1 MITHYDIKMEMQK
14 LKEVLSVEGVN
25 IPSLLQVIKP
35 GTYVFL
41 WVLLWPT
48 FLRLVS
54 VKSDVR
60 DVGFDICASGMM
72 GFLLF
77 VAITNGMMLYLAIPD
92 SFRKD
97 SKIINFMYSKSK
109 TYILLFLI
117 VFSMVS
123 FMHSILYVFA
133 LMITFILF
141 FLVYTIDINRYNLS
155 AIASVIGLFKKSLLV
170 KRIFWMKTKKLMMV
184 ALVSSTL
191 ALSGCGAMST
201 AIKKRNLEVKTQM
214 SETIWLEPAS
224 ERTVFLQIKNTSDK
238 DMSGLQG
245 KIADA
250 VKAKGYQVVT
260 SPDKAYYWIQ
270 ANVLKADKMDLRES
284 QGWLNR
290 GYEGAAVG
298 AALGAG
304 ITGYNSNSAGAT
316 LGVGLAAGLVGMA
329 ADAMVEDVNYT
340 MIWMYRLQ
348 SVLRQ
353 R

>member
-60 DVGFDICASGMM
+60 VVGFDICASGMM

-155 AIASVIGLFKKSLLV
+155 AIASVIGLFKKES
-170 KRIFWMKTKKLMMV
+170 
-184 ALVSSTL
+184 VS
-191 ALSGCGAMST
+191 
-201 AIKKRNLEVKTQM
+201 
-214 SETIWLEPAS
+214 
-224 ERTVFLQIKNTSDK
+224 
-238 DMSGLQG
+238 
-245 KIADA
+245 
-250 VKAKGYQVVT
+250 
-260 SPDKAYYWIQ
+260 
-270 ANVLKADKMDLRES
+270 
-284 QGWLNR
+284 
-290 GYEGAAVG
+290 
-298 AALGAG
+298 
-304 ITGYNSNSAGAT
+304 
-316 LGVGLAAGLVGMA
+316 
-329 ADAMVEDVNYT
+329 
-340 MIWMYRLQ
+340 
-348 SVLRQ
+348 
-353 R
+353 

>member
-54 VKSDVR
+54 VKSDGR

-72 GFLLF
+72 GLLLF

-92 SFRKD
+92 SFRKN

-155 AIASVIGLFKKSLLV
+155 AIVSVVGLFKKDS
-170 KRIFWMKTKKLMMV
+170 
-184 ALVSSTL
+184 VS
-191 ALSGCGAMST
+191 
-201 AIKKRNLEVKTQM
+201 
-214 SETIWLEPAS
+214 
-224 ERTVFLQIKNTSDK
+224 
-238 DMSGLQG
+238 
-245 KIADA
+245 
-250 VKAKGYQVVT
+250 
-260 SPDKAYYWIQ
+260 
-270 ANVLKADKMDLRES
+270 
-284 QGWLNR
+284 
-290 GYEGAAVG
+290 
-298 AALGAG
+298 
-304 ITGYNSNSAGAT
+304 
-316 LGVGLAAGLVGMA
+316 
-329 ADAMVEDVNYT
+329 
-340 MIWMYRLQ
+340 
-348 SVLRQ
+348 
-353 R
+353 

>member
-54 VKSDVR
+54 VKSDGR

-109 TYILLFLI
+109 TYILFFLI

-155 AIASVIGLFKKSLLV
+155 AIASVIGLFKKES
-170 KRIFWMKTKKLMMV
+170 
-184 ALVSSTL
+184 VS
-191 ALSGCGAMST
+191 
-201 AIKKRNLEVKTQM
+201 
-214 SETIWLEPAS
+214 
-224 ERTVFLQIKNTSDK
+224 
-238 DMSGLQG
+238 
-245 KIADA
+245 
-250 VKAKGYQVVT
+250 
-260 SPDKAYYWIQ
+260 
-270 ANVLKADKMDLRES
+270 
-284 QGWLNR
+284 
-290 GYEGAAVG
+290 
-298 AALGAG
+298 
-304 ITGYNSNSAGAT
+304 
-316 LGVGLAAGLVGMA
+316 
-329 ADAMVEDVNYT
+329 
-340 MIWMYRLQ
+340 
-348 SVLRQ
+348 
-353 R
+353 

>member
-60 DVGFDICASGMM
+60 YVGFDICASGIM

-155 AIASVIGLFKKSLLV
+155 AIASVIGLFKKES
-170 KRIFWMKTKKLMMV
+170 
-184 ALVSSTL
+184 VS
-191 ALSGCGAMST
+191 
-201 AIKKRNLEVKTQM
+201 
-214 SETIWLEPAS
+214 
-224 ERTVFLQIKNTSDK
+224 
-238 DMSGLQG
+238 
-245 KIADA
+245 
-250 VKAKGYQVVT
+250 
-260 SPDKAYYWIQ
+260 
-270 ANVLKADKMDLRES
+270 
-284 QGWLNR
+284 
-290 GYEGAAVG
+290 
-298 AALGAG
+298 
-304 ITGYNSNSAGAT
+304 
-316 LGVGLAAGLVGMA
+316 
-329 ADAMVEDVNYT
+329 
-340 MIWMYRLQ
+340 
-348 SVLRQ
+348 
-353 R
+353 

>member
-54 VKSDVR
+54 VKSDGR

-72 GFLLF
+72 GLLLF

-92 SFRKD
+92 SFRKN

-155 AIASVIGLFKKSLLV
+155 AIASVIGLFKKES
-170 KRIFWMKTKKLMMV
+170 
-184 ALVSSTL
+184 VS
-191 ALSGCGAMST
+191 
-201 AIKKRNLEVKTQM
+201 
-214 SETIWLEPAS
+214 
-224 ERTVFLQIKNTSDK
+224 
-238 DMSGLQG
+238 
-245 KIADA
+245 
-250 VKAKGYQVVT
+250 
-260 SPDKAYYWIQ
+260 
-270 ANVLKADKMDLRES
+270 
-284 QGWLNR
+284 
-290 GYEGAAVG
+290 
-298 AALGAG
+298 
-304 ITGYNSNSAGAT
+304 
-316 LGVGLAAGLVGMA
+316 
-329 ADAMVEDVNYT
+329 
-340 MIWMYRLQ
+340 
-348 SVLRQ
+348 
-353 R
+353 

>member
-54 VKSDVR
+54 VKSDFR

-155 AIASVIGLFKKSLLV
+155 AIASVIGLFKKES
-170 KRIFWMKTKKLMMV
+170 
-184 ALVSSTL
+184 VS
-191 ALSGCGAMST
+191 
-201 AIKKRNLEVKTQM
+201 
-214 SETIWLEPAS
+214 
-224 ERTVFLQIKNTSDK
+224 
-238 DMSGLQG
+238 
-245 KIADA
+245 
-250 VKAKGYQVVT
+250 
-260 SPDKAYYWIQ
+260 
-270 ANVLKADKMDLRES
+270 
-284 QGWLNR
+284 
-290 GYEGAAVG
+290 
-298 AALGAG
+298 
-304 ITGYNSNSAGAT
+304 
-316 LGVGLAAGLVGMA
+316 
-329 ADAMVEDVNYT
+329 
-340 MIWMYRLQ
+340 
-348 SVLRQ
+348 
-353 R
+353 

>member
-117 VFSMVS
+117 
-123 FMHSILYVFA
+123 
-133 LMITFILF
+133 F
-141 FLVYTIDINRYNLS
+141 FLWFRLCILS
-155 AIASVIGLFKKSLLV
+155 Y
-170 KRIFWMKTKKLMMV
+170 M
-184 ALVSSTL
+184 
-191 ALSGCGAMST
+191 
-201 AIKKRNLEVKTQM
+201 
-214 SETIWLEPAS
+214 
-224 ERTVFLQIKNTSDK
+224 FLH
-238 DMSGLQG
+238 
-245 KIADA
+245 
-250 VKAKGYQVVT
+250 
-260 SPDKAYYWIQ
+260 
-270 ANVLKADKMDLRES
+270 
-284 QGWLNR
+284 
-290 GYEGAAVG
+290 
-298 AALGAG
+298 
-304 ITGYNSNSAGAT
+304 
-316 LGVGLAAGLVGMA
+316 
-329 ADAMVEDVNYT
+329 
-340 MIWMYRLQ
+340 
-348 SVLRQ
+348 
-353 R
+353 

>member
-41 WVLLWPT
+41 WILLWPT

-60 DVGFDICASGMM
+60 DVGFDICASVMM

-77 VAITNGMMLYLAIPD
+77 MAITNGMMLYLAIPD

-155 AIASVIGLFKKSLLV
+155 AIASVIGLFKKES
-170 KRIFWMKTKKLMMV
+170 
-184 ALVSSTL
+184 VS
-191 ALSGCGAMST
+191 
-201 AIKKRNLEVKTQM
+201 
-214 SETIWLEPAS
+214 
-224 ERTVFLQIKNTSDK
+224 
-238 DMSGLQG
+238 
-245 KIADA
+245 
-250 VKAKGYQVVT
+250 
-260 SPDKAYYWIQ
+260 
-270 ANVLKADKMDLRES
+270 
-284 QGWLNR
+284 
-290 GYEGAAVG
+290 
-298 AALGAG
+298 
-304 ITGYNSNSAGAT
+304 
-316 LGVGLAAGLVGMA
+316 
-329 ADAMVEDVNYT
+329 
-340 MIWMYRLQ
+340 
-348 SVLRQ
+348 
-353 R
+353 

>member
-117 VFSMVS
+117 VFLW
-123 FMHSILYVFA
+123 FRLCILSYMFCTNDY
-133 LMITFILF
+133 IHII
-141 FLVYTIDINRYNLS
+141 FLGVYHRY
-155 AIASVIGLFKKSLLV
+155 KSL
-170 KRIFWMKTKKLMMV
+170 
-184 ALVSSTL
+184 
-191 ALSGCGAMST
+191 
-201 AIKKRNLEVKTQM
+201 
-214 SETIWLEPAS
+214 
-224 ERTVFLQIKNTSDK
+224 
-238 DMSGLQG
+238 
-245 KIADA
+245 
-250 VKAKGYQVVT
+250 
-260 SPDKAYYWIQ
+260 
-270 ANVLKADKMDLRES
+270 
-284 QGWLNR
+284 
-290 GYEGAAVG
+290 
-298 AALGAG
+298 
-304 ITGYNSNSAGAT
+304 
-316 LGVGLAAGLVGMA
+316 
-329 ADAMVEDVNYT
+329 
-340 MIWMYRLQ
+340 
-348 SVLRQ
+348 
-353 R
+353 

>member
-48 FLRLVS
+48 FLRLVA
-54 VKSDVR
+54 VKGDVR

-155 AIASVIGLFKKSLLV
+155 AIVSVIGLFKKES
-170 KRIFWMKTKKLMMV
+170 
-184 ALVSSTL
+184 VS
-191 ALSGCGAMST
+191 
-201 AIKKRNLEVKTQM
+201 
-214 SETIWLEPAS
+214 
-224 ERTVFLQIKNTSDK
+224 
-238 DMSGLQG
+238 
-245 KIADA
+245 
-250 VKAKGYQVVT
+250 
-260 SPDKAYYWIQ
+260 
-270 ANVLKADKMDLRES
+270 
-284 QGWLNR
+284 
-290 GYEGAAVG
+290 
-298 AALGAG
+298 
-304 ITGYNSNSAGAT
+304 
-316 LGVGLAAGLVGMA
+316 
-329 ADAMVEDVNYT
+329 
-340 MIWMYRLQ
+340 
-348 SVLRQ
+348 
-353 R
+353 